1 MATLFRMPRQTE
13 PVRGDWQGRRFVA
26 LSASTTGAATTV
38 PATEGMP
45 MPRVH
50 WIAAALLAVS
60 ATASNGQIGR
70 AVAPV
75 CDRACMTSLVDR
87 YLAALV
93 AHDASGLPLNRDV
106 KFTENTARLK
116 VGSEGLWVAA
126 SEAPTGPKIYAVDIG
141 AGQIGFYGVMKE
153 RGKPLIIALR
163 LKVVNGQITEIEH
176 VLARSVRDDALKNL
190 ATPRPAFSASLS
202 PAERLP
208 RAQMVNIADSYFEAI
223 EHANGKL
230 APFADEC
237 VRRENGG
244 QTTHNTKPVPWPV
257 PLGSKQADDAMA
269 YLGTLSCSDQLDTH
283 VMDFITRLWPRRHEI
298 VDEEKGLVFSFPMF
312 QHRGGTGMIKMY
324 NVPGVDS
331 LPLGGSSS
339 NLQAAEIFRI
349 DRGKITGIEAMGA
362 QLPYGTKSGW
372 GE

>member
-1 MATLFRMPRQTE
+1 MPYRPWFAAATLVLF
-13 PVRGDWQGRRFVA
+13 A
-26 LSASTTGAATTV
+26 SAS
-38 PATEGMP
+38 
-45 MPRVH
+45 
-50 WIAAALLAVS
+50 AAADRGGGV
-60 ATASNGQIGR
+60 Q
-70 AVAPV
+70 PV
-75 CDRACMTSLVDR
+75 CDRACLTGMIDR

-93 AHDASGLPLNRDV
+93 RHDPAGLPLNRDV

-116 VGSEGLWVAA
+116 VGSEGLWIAA
-126 SEAPTGPKIYAVDIG
+126 SEAPTGFHIYTIDVPG
-141 AGQIGFYGVMKE
+141 GQAGFYGVMKE
-153 RGKPLIIALR
+153 RDRPLIIALR

-176 VLARSVRDDALKNL
+176 VLARNLRPDAVKSL
-190 ATPRPAFSASLS
+190 ANPRPEFLTALPAASRS
-202 PAERLP
+202 P

-230 APFADEC
+230 APFADDC

-244 QTTHNTKPVPWPV
+244 QTTHNAKPVPWPV
-257 PLGSKQADDAMA
+257 PLGSKAADDAMA
-269 YLGTLSCSDQLDTH
+269 YIGTLSCSDQLDTH

-298 VDEEKGLVFSFPMF
+298 IDEELGLVFSFPMF
-312 QHRGGTGMIKMY
+312 QHRGGSGTIKVY

-339 NLQAAEIFRI
+339 NMQAGEIFKI
-349 DRGKITGIEAMGA
+349 DRGHIVAVEAMGS